1 MNDTTNPLAESMVD
15 EETQPTVPQPIE
27 SAFVPPSIPDI
38 PALYDRLLT
47 LRTHEA
53 AIVREI
59 RIIKSQLGLPD
70 DTAKEMWHCLRCGHD
85 WLGSATPPAQCA
97 RCHSAG
103 WATPPTLAH
112 HRRPEDP
119 INPQWYRSS
128 KRRRGRPRYKR
139 PDVTARNRASKGLRA
154 LDSPPSMAGP
164 SQLPP
169 LHLPRLRTD
178 SDYGALVLPP
188 LPAPT
193 TPLLVT
199 VMPHSLRPLAERLR
213 QLAEEPPQPE
223 SIASTVDR
231 YLHNTAEGMVNQLAH
246 DLRPIFE
253 ELPDEVSPVQT
264 INEVHNVPDAHEPI
278 HPRVEERP
286 TDPRNDSTS
295 ALADDLPDDSR
306 IDEQ

>member
-1 MNDTTNPLAESMVD
+1 MSDALNPLAESMVD

-139 PDVTARNRASKGLRA
+139 PDVTARNRASKGIPPVEA
-154 LDSPPSMAGP
+154 LPGP

-169 LHLPRLRTD
+169 LHLPRLGPAIGMAD
-178 SDYGALVLPP
+178 VPP
-188 LPAPT
+188 LPAPVI
-193 TPLLVT
+193 PLSS
-199 VMPHSLRPLAERLR
+199 MPQPLRPLAERLR

-286 TDPRNDSTS
+286 TDQRNDSTS
-295 ALADDLPDDSR
+295 ALSDDIPDDSR
-306 IDEQ
+306 VDEQ